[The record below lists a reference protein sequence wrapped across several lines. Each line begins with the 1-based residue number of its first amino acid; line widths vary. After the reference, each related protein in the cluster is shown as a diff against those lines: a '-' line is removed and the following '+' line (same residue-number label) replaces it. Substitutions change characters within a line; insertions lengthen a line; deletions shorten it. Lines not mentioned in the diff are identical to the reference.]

1 MMAAELRDRERTMR
15 RAGWI
20 AAGISSLFYVGATV
34 ALLVILSP
42 DKISELNGFVEAGD
56 SAGKLLGATW
66 LSSLIDSGDRQRS
79 GVRRRKWNR
88 FVAIA
93 LFRGV
98 DGLLP
103 KAFARLHP
111 KWNTP
116 YISTLALA
124 LVSTFLLVIYQL
136 GDTMRVAYVELV
148 SLMVITSFVP
158 YIYIFASAWKAGKRL
173 SACSGMIV
181 TLLALLCSVIPPTEI
196 EKVWLYESK
205 LIAGTLAV
213 MIAAWAVYRG
223 RLRYH

>member
-1 MMAAELRDRERTMR
+1 MD
-15 RAGWI
+15 
-20 AAGISSLFYVGATV
+20 
-34 ALLVILSP
+34 
-42 DKISELNGFVEAGD
+42 
-56 SAGKLLGATW
+56 
-66 LSSLIDSGDRQRS
+66 
-79 GVRRRKWNR
+79 R

-98 DGLLP
+98 DRLLP

-173 SACSGMIV
+173 SGCSGMIV

-223 RLRYH
+223 RARYH